1 MSNIQDTLKKTVVTE
16 VKARIGK
23 VQEFLSKDFVTIS
36 SKHLHLTS
44 DIDEIVDILNHTQ
57 PDKLPEL
64 CRKLFLELLQE
75 MKQEQVALGLLNY
88 YDEEEFSQLVEV
100 MNDLQDLKDE
110 KQGY

>member
-1 MSNIQDTLKKTVVTE
+1 MSNIQDTLKKTVVT
-16 VKARIGK
+16 KI
-23 VQEFLSKDFVTIS
+23 QEFLSKDFVTIS

-75 MKQEQVALGLLNY
+75 MRPEQVALGLLNY
-88 YDEEEFSQLVEV
+88 YDEKELSQLVEV
-100 MNDLQDLKDE
+100 MHDLQDLKDE